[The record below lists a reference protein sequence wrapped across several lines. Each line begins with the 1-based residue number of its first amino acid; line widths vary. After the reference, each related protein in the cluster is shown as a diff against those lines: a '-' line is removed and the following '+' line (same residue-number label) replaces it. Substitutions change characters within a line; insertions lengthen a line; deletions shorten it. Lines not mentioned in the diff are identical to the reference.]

1 MISIIVPVYN
11 AEKYLNRC
19 IDSILKQTFTDLE
32 IIFVDD
38 GSTDDSL
45 KICEEYQKQDDRII
59 VIHKDNGGS
68 TSTRKAG
75 VRIAK
80 GAYIAFVDSDDWI
93 DEIFF
98 ESLYHKAK
106 MHQTDIVV
114 SGCVKEGNCPR
125 QELVNNFSEGYYAKQ
140 ELRKLI
146 YPKMLYYEDMNFF
159 SFGIRQYL
167 WGKLFRK
174 SVIEQCIY
182 RLDERLYDGEDVAC
196 VYDACLRAAS
206 IVIDNH
212 TYYHYIIHEGSVCT
226 SVRNERYFA
235 NAVYLYQYM
244 MEIFQKSEE
253 REILMPQ
260 LKHFI
265 SMFMNNGMKAVF
277 ECGYQKSHA
286 SACWKLPDISTDKKC
301 RLAIFGAGTMGLSY
315 YKQLL
320 DYKNVEIV
328 VWVDSTACGKRI
340 GGVNIE
346 SPKMLEEAELDCVLI
361 AVRNVLDREDII
373 KKLGEMGITEEK
385 ILYRDAENYSDL
397 YEFCF

>member
-32 IIFVDD
+32 IILVDD

-59 VIHKDNGGS
+59 VIHKDNRGS
-68 TSTRKAG
+68 TSARKAG

-93 DEIFF
+93 DEIFC
-98 ESLYHKAK
+98 ERLYHKAK
-106 MHQTDIVV
+106 MHQADIVA
-114 SGCVKEGNCPR
+114 SGCVKEGNCPK
-125 QELVNNFSEGYYAKQ
+125 QELVNNFPEGYYAKQ
-140 ELRKLI
+140 DLRKLI
-146 YPKMLYYEDMNFF
+146 YPKMLYYEDMNIF

-167 WGKLFRK
+167 CGKLFRK

-196 VYDACLRAAS
+196 VYDACLRASS
-206 IVIDNH
+206 IIIDNH

-226 SVRNERYFA
+226 SVRDERYFA
-235 NAVYLYQYM
+235 NAIYLYQYM
-244 MEIFQKSEE
+244 MGVFEKSEE
-253 REILMPQ
+253 YEVLMPQ

-265 SMFMNNGMKAVF
+265 SMFMNNGMRAAF
-277 ECGYQKSHA
+277 GCGYQKSYTA
-286 SACWKLPDISTDKKC
+286 AIWKLPNIPTDKKC
-301 RLAIFGAGTMGLSY
+301 RLVIFGAGTMGVSY

-320 DYKNVEIV
+320 DRREVEITA
-328 VWVDSTACGKRI
+328 WVDNISNGRKI
-340 GGVNIE
+340 GGVSIE
-346 SPKMLEEAELDCVLI
+346 SPEVLKDAVLDYVLI
-361 AVRNVLDREDII
+361 ALRSVSDSEEII
-373 KKLGEMGITEEK
+373 KQLEGIGIAKEK
-385 ILYRDAENYSDL
+385 VLYRDAERYSEL
-397 YEFCF
+397 YEFYF